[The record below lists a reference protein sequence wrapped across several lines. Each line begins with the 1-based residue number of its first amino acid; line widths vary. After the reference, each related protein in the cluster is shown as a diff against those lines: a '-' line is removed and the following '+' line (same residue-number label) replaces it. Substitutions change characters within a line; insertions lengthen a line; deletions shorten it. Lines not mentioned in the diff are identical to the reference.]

1 MLGRMLGAVR
11 FDVDTYE
18 DVEDDRS
25 ATWQAMA
32 VVVIVSI
39 FSGIGLLL
47 ASEEATALDFV
58 VGIVRGI
65 GGWALWALV
74 TWLVG
79 GFLLKTPDTVADWGQ
94 LARTTGFAQT
104 PGVFNVFIFIP
115 AVGGLIALLAFIWQ
129 FACMV
134 VAVRQSLDFTSTW
147 RAFFVILIS
156 VIPWLILFV
165 LFAALL
171 GVTADIAS

>member
-1 MLGRMLGAVR
+1 MLGRMLGAIR

-18 DVEDDRS
+18 NVEEDRS
-25 ATWQAMA
+25 AIWQAMA
-32 VVVIVSI
+32 VVVIVAICS
-39 FSGIGLLL
+39 SAGLLL
-47 ASEEATALDFV
+47 ASEKATAAELV
-58 VGIVRGI
+58 AGIARGI

-104 PGVFNVFIFIP
+104 PGVFNLFVFLP
-115 AVGGLIALLAFIWQ
+115 GVGPLIWLLVLVWQ

-134 VAVRQSLDFTSTW
+134 VAVRQSLDYTSTS

-156 VIPWLILFV
+156 AIPWLL
-165 LFAALL
+165 LFALFAEML
-171 GVTADIAS
+171 GIRETL